1 MILNH
6 YNAIKTVLNTSL
18 NGTVKE
24 KNITWYND
32 QYNRT
37 EEVKG
42 HSWPAVFIEFVQPIN
57 WQQTGNGLLTANVDI
72 NLHVVMH
79 KLIDDPTALL
89 LLSNDVFK
97 AVNNK
102 AIEENYQLS
111 SELVLSA
118 SNLVE
123 GYDNLKANV
132 LTFTTEIA
140 SNYGMQELTEVPV
153 KFKVNLEK

>member
-1 MILNH
+1 MILDH
-6 YNAIKTVLNTSL
+6 YNTLKTVLNTHL
-18 NGTVKE
+18 NGTVKA
-24 KNITWYND
+24 KNITWFNN

-57 WQQTGNGLLTANVDI
+57 WQETGNGLLTADVDI

-79 KLIDDPTALL
+79 KLKDDPTALL
-89 LLSNDVFK
+89 QLSDTVFK
-97 AVNNK
+97 AVNHI
-102 AIEENYQLS
+102 ALEGNYQLS
-111 SELVLSA
+111 SEFVLSG

-123 GYDNLKANV
+123 GYDNLKAQV

-140 SNYGMQELTEVPV
+140 SNYGMQELTEVAV
-153 KFKVNLEK
+153 EFKLNMEK